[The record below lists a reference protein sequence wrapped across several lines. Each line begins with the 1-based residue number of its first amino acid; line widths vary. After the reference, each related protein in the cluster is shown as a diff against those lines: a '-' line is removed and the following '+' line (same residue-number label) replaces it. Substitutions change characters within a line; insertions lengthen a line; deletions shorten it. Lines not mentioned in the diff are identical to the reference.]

1 LLCNSP
7 DLTKTFI
14 GLKFDNSFLI
24 RAYFLL
30 RIISYSLLASPAW
43 AQDYKGAACVIFAN
57 DKIVLVQDS
66 LSNRL
71 SFPGGYINRGERPE
85 QAAQRETYEET
96 GLRVTI
102 GPQIESTNQS
112 AQFLCRSDTPIPIL
126 STQGF
131 ESRPI
136 VYALPAPDFSVE
148 IRQVYL
154 DNPQSVKPESLRF
167 PNQIKLLPNFSRYP
181 EWQSSTI
188 LLTKHTIPINNL
200 HKIEL
205 SIITQLQNQLAPQAD
220 LLFRIL
226 NLVGENI
233 VFFIL
238 VPIIWAYSGWQTGT
252 RCVLLLIMAA
262 ESSNI
267 LKNIFTLPRPFH
279 LMPELQRM
287 EAYGF
292 GMPSGHV
299 LVGTAFWG
307 YCWHSFKH
315 LLPQQKHKTGFYL
328 LIAVLMGCGLARVY
342 WGVHFISD
350 VIVGAAFA
358 LLLLTLFIRLEK
370 QGLWHQMASARKTPW
385 TIGFVIIAVAAFYT
399 PGPLSSYMGGLA
411 MGIFLGLCFGKTQ
424 ALHEKIVINK
434 KLKSSIAGLGILG
447 IIVLNSTGKLL
458 VSQQANS
465 IMTMLIYFACYLL
478 IGLWLTIGMY
488 LLPLACNRQKPL
500 P

>member
-1 LLCNSP
+1 M
-7 DLTKTFI
+7 TQIFT
-14 GLKFDNSFLI
+14 GLKFDNTFLI

-30 RIISYSLLASPAW
+30 RIIGYALLAAPAW

-57 DKIVLVQDS
+57 DKIVLVQDF

-71 SFPGGYINRGERPE
+71 SFPGGYINREEHPE

-96 GLRVTI
+96 GLRVTV
-102 GPQIESTNQS
+102 GPQIENTHQS

-136 VYALPAPDFSVE
+136 VYALAAPDFSVE

-154 DNPQSVKPESLRF
+154 DSPQSVKAESLRF
-167 PNQIKLLPNFSRYP
+167 PNKIKLLPNFNRYP
-181 EWQSSTI
+181 EWQSGVI
-188 LLTKHTIPINNL
+188 LLTKHAIPINNL
-200 HKIEL
+200 YKIEL
-205 SIITQLQNQLAPQAD
+205 KIITQLQNLLAPQAD

-267 LKNIFTLPRPFH
+267 LKIIFALPRPFH

-315 LLPQQKHKTGFYL
+315 LLSQQKQRTGFYL
-328 LIAVLMGCGLARVY
+328 LITVLTGCALARVY
-342 WGVHFISD
+342 WGVHFVSD
-350 VIVGAAFA
+350 VIVGATFG
-358 LLLLTLFIRLEK
+358 LLLLILFIRLEE
-370 QGLWHQMASARKTPW
+370 QGLWHQMTSARKVSW
-385 TIGFVIIAVAAFYT
+385 AVGFVIIAITTLYT
-399 PGPLSSYMGGLA
+399 PGLLSSYMGGLA
-411 MGIFLGLCFGKTQ
+411 VGVFLGLSIGKTQ
-424 ALHEKIVINK
+424 ALHEKVAIHK
-434 KLKSSIAGLGILG
+434 KMKSSIAGLGIVG
-447 IIVLNSTGKLL
+447 IILLDYTGKML

-465 IMTMLIYFACYLL
+465 IITMLIYFACYLL
-478 IGLWLTIGMY
+478 IGLWLTVGMY
-488 LLPLACNRQKPL
+488 LLPLACNRPNPL

>member
-1 LLCNSP
+1 MKS
-7 DLTKTFI
+7 
-14 GLKFDNSFLI
+14 DNSFLI
-24 RAYFLL
+24 LAYFLL
-30 RIISYSLLASPAW
+30 RIISYSLLVAPAW
-43 AQDYKGAACVIFAN
+43 AQDYKGAACVIFVN
-57 DKIVLVQDS
+57 DKIVLVRDS

-71 SFPGGYINRGERPE
+71 SFPGGYINRKERPE

-96 GLRVTI
+96 GLRVTV
-102 GPQIESTNQS
+102 GPQIESADQS
-112 AQFLCRSDTPIPIL
+112 AQFICRSDTPIPIL

-154 DNPQSVKPESLRF
+154 DSPQSVKAESLRF
-167 PNQIKLLPNFSRYP
+167 PNQIKLLSDFNRYP
-181 EWQSSTI
+181 EWQSSII
-188 LLTKHTIPINNL
+188 LLTKYALPINNL
-200 HKIEL
+200 YKIEL
-205 SIITQLQNQLAPQAD
+205 KIIAQLQNQLAPQAD

-226 NLVGENI
+226 NLVGENV

-238 VPIIWAYSGWQTGT
+238 VPIIWAYSGWQTGV
-252 RCVLLLIMAA
+252 RCVLLLITAA

-267 LKNIFTLPRPFH
+267 LKIIFALPRPFH

-307 YCWHSFKH
+307 YCWHSFKR
-315 LLPQQKHKTGFYL
+315 LLPQQKQRTGFYL
-328 LIAVLMGCGLARVY
+328 LITVLTGCGIARVY
-342 WGVHFISD
+342 WGVHFVSD
-350 VIVGAAFA
+350 VFVGATFG
-358 LLLLTLFIRLEK
+358 LLLLNLFIRLEE
-370 QGLWHQMASARKTPW
+370 QGLWHQMTSARKTPW
-385 TIGFVIIAVAAFYT
+385 GVGFVIIAIAAFYT
-399 PGPLSSYMGGLA
+399 PGLLSSYMGGLA
-411 MGIFLGLCFGKTQ
+411 MGIFLGLCIGKTQ
-424 ALHEKIVINK
+424 ALHEKVAINK
-434 KLKSSIAGLGILG
+434 KLKSSIAGLGIVG
-447 IIVLNSTGKLL
+447 IMLLDRTGKLL

-465 IMTMLIYFACYLL
+465 IIAMLIYFACYLL

-488 LLPLACNRQKPL
+488 LLPLACNRPKPS